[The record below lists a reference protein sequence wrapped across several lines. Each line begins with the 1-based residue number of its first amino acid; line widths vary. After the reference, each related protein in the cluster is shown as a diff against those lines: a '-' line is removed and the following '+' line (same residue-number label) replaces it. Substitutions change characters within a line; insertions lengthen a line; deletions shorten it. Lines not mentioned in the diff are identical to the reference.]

1 MLSFINIILIIL
13 AALAVFF
20 ILSGYKENFELMPKQ
35 INEKLLYNE
44 IKNVKNKEKER
55 KKLQEKKNCRPVYN
69 CRRVGYFCSKIN

>member
-1 MLSFINIILIIL
+1 MLSFINIILMIL
-13 AALAVFF
+13 AVLAVFF

-44 IKNVKNKEKER
+44 MKTVKIKEKER